1 MAPAGTPKPI
11 LNKISQDVAK
21 VLQMPDVKAK
31 LETQGSFPAPT
42 TPEQFD
48 EIIKSDT
55 ERYGKI
61 LRDAGVGMN

>member
-1 MAPAGTPKPI
+1 MKE
-11 LNKISQDVAK
+11 
-21 VLQMPDVKAK
+21 K
-31 LETQGSFPAPT
+31 LEVQGSLPVAT

-61 LRDAGVGMN
+61 LRDAGVGTN